1 MLASDWSILVTNS
14 PSDWLLSP
22 PKTEIKSLGS
32 RVELDCVAE
41 GSPEPE
47 VVWTKNGEVI
57 TGEENIVIIVGVID
71 Q

>member
-14 PSDWLLSP
+14 SSNWLLSP

>member
-1 MLASDWSILVTNS
+1 MLAYDWSIFVTNS